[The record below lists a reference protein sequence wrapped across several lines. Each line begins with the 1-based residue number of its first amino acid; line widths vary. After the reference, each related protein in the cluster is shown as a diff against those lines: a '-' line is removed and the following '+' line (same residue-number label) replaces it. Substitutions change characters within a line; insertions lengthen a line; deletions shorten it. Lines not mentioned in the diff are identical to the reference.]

1 MNKYK
6 IMILKVKK
14 HNRPLHLMGYYV
26 AALQR
31 FLLIDLN
38 LTLLDIVW
46 KIIVKNNQ
54 ILKKLWIEID
64 LSLLMFGRSQQNSV
78 KQLSFD

>member
-1 MNKYK
+1 
-6 IMILKVKK
+6 
-14 HNRPLHLMGYYV
+14 MGSYV

-54 ILKKLWIEID
+54 ILEKLQIEIG

-78 KQLSFD
+78 K

>member
-1 MNKYK
+1 MDS
-6 IMILKVKK
+6 
-14 HNRPLHLMGYYV
+14 YV
-26 AALQR
+26 TALQR

-46 KIIVKNNQ
+46 KIIVKNNK
-54 ILKKLWIEID
+54 ILKKSWIEIG

-78 KQLSFD
+78 KQLSFN

>member
-1 MNKYK
+1 
-6 IMILKVKK
+6 
-14 HNRPLHLMGYYV
+14 MGSYV

-54 ILKKLWIEID
+54 ILEKLQIEMG

-78 KQLSFD
+78 KQLSFN

>member
-1 MNKYK
+1 
-6 IMILKVKK
+6 
-14 HNRPLHLMGYYV
+14 MGSYV

-54 ILKKLWIEID
+54 ILKKLWIEIG

-78 KQLSFD
+78 KQLSFN

>member
-1 MNKYK
+1 
-6 IMILKVKK
+6 
-14 HNRPLHLMGYYV
+14 MGSYV

-46 KIIVKNNQ
+46 KTIVKNDQ
-54 ILKKLWIEID
+54 ILKKLWIEIG

-78 KQLSFD
+78 KQLSFN

>member
-1 MNKYK
+1 
-6 IMILKVKK
+6 
-14 HNRPLHLMGYYV
+14 MGSYV

-54 ILKKLWIEID
+54 ILEKLQIEIG

-78 KQLSFD
+78 KQLSFN

>member
-1 MNKYK
+1 MDS
-6 IMILKVKK
+6 
-14 HNRPLHLMGYYV
+14 YV
-26 AALQR
+26 TALQR

-54 ILKKLWIEID
+54 ILKKSWIEIG

-78 KQLSFD
+78 KQLSFN

>member
-1 MNKYK
+1 
-6 IMILKVKK
+6 
-14 HNRPLHLMGYYV
+14 MGYYV

>member
-1 MNKYK
+1 
-6 IMILKVKK
+6 
-14 HNRPLHLMGYYV
+14 MGYYV
-26 AALQR
+26 AALRR

-64 LSLLMFGRSQQNSV
+64 LSLLMCGRSQQNSV

>member
-1 MNKYK
+1 MDS
-6 IMILKVKK
+6 
-14 HNRPLHLMGYYV
+14 YV
-26 AALQR
+26 TALQR

-54 ILKKLWIEID
+54 ILKKLWIEIG

-78 KQLSFD
+78 KQLSFN

>member
-1 MNKYK
+1 
-6 IMILKVKK
+6 
-14 HNRPLHLMGYYV
+14 MGSYV

-38 LTLLDIVW
+38 LTHLDIVW

-54 ILKKLWIEID
+54 ILEKLQIEIG

-78 KQLSFD
+78 KQLSFN